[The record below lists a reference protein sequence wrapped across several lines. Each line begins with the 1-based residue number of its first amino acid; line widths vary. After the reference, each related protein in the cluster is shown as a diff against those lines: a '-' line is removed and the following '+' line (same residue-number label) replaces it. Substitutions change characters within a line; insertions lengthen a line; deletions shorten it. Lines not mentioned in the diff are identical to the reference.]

1 MCPGFFVS
9 FSFRPRPRGAYHDA
23 LKAGGSEDAVRT
35 YQQVYPSQ
43 PLLRSSD
50 MARPSAADLLSLE
63 YFEAEPGEMVED
75 LFDQHHVLLNLKA
88 SPQRVINWR
97 DGVERDFMFEKDEI
111 VVTPSGLRSGWR
123 WFEPSQCI
131 VITLDPAKLERFA
144 QSEVGVV
151 LTGQQ
156 LKDLPQ
162 FKDPDICQ
170 AGVMLRDA
178 LTDGGIG
185 AAVMFESL
193 ARIFLVKLI
202 QTYAERSDEEIR
214 FSARFTARHFKRV
227 LDHVAAH
234 YGEPLTLEAL
244 TEQAGL
250 SPSHFSRLF
259 KATIGKSPMQFVT
272 SYRVDQ
278 ARKQLADPARPLSEI
293 ALDCGF
299 SDQAHF
305 SRVFR
310 RSEGVTPSAY
320 RQALS
325 D

>member
-1 MCPGFFVS
+1 M
-9 FSFRPRPRGAYHDA
+9 
-23 LKAGGSEDAVRT
+23 RT
-35 YQQVYPSQ
+35 YQEVYPSQ
-43 PLLRSSD
+43 PLLRSGD
-50 MARPSAADLLSLE
+50 LARPSAADLLSLE

-75 LFDQHHVLLNLKA
+75 VFDQHHVLLNLKA

-97 DGVERDFMFEKDEI
+97 DGVERDFTFEQDEI
-111 VVTPSGLRSGWR
+111 VVTPAGIRSGWR

-151 LTGQQ
+151 LTVAQ
-156 LKDLPQ
+156 LKNLPQ

-170 AGVMLRDA
+170 AGVMVRDA
-178 LTDGGIG
+178 LSAGGVG
-185 AAVMFESL
+185 VEVMFESL
-193 ARIFLVKLI
+193 ARVFLVKLI
-202 QTYAERSDEEIR
+202 QKYAERSEEENR
-214 FSARFTARHFKRV
+214 FSARFTARHYKRV
-227 LDHVAAH
+227 LEHVATH
-234 YGEPLTLEAL
+234 YGEPLTLEVLAG
-244 TEQAGL
+244 QAGL

-272 SYRVDQ
+272 SYRLDQ

-293 ALDCGF
+293 ALACGF

-310 RSEGVTPSAY
+310 RAEGVTPSAY